1 MKLKGR
7 QETEK
12 KGEKGDFFLITN
24 YWDIRLVSIVENRLY
39 KCFVNSQQAKF
50 I

>member
-12 KGEKGDFFLITN
+12 KVRREIFLITN